1 MIQDSQRNPSA
12 GADAV
17 SAGLNGVQRQA
28 VEHAGGPLLILA
40 GAGSGK
46 TRVLTRRVA
55 HLVRARGIAPE
66 RILALTFTNKAAG
79 EMAARIEALLAQPV
93 RGLWVGTFHAI
104 CLRWLRRHAVEAGY
118 RPGLSVFDAD
128 DQRAL
133 VRRLL
138 KAEGFSETP
147 RAARDALAVIS
158 RAKCRAET
166 PAEVSAAA
174 RAPAQMLAARIYA
187 AYQEALRSQNA
198 ADFDD
203 LLLGVLRLFETRPA
217 IAEAYARQFLH
228 VLVDEYQDTNHV
240 QFRLVQRLAQIH
252 RNIFVVG
259 DDDQSIYGWRG
270 ADISNIIDFREH
282 FPEATVLRL
291 EQNYR
296 STAAVLALANSVI
309 AHNTSR
315 WEKSLWTE
323 RQGGRKPELFL
334 AGDEDEEAQEV
345 ARRIAAAVAT
355 GRTRHGEI
363 AVFYRTH
370 AQSRPFEDAFLRS
383 QIPYVLVGGVYFYQ
397 RREVKD
403 LLSYLRVLANPADEV
418 SLERALG
425 APRRGIGEQSIA
437 ALLAAA
443 RAQGADALA
452 VAAGGEIPGV
462 RGKAREALAGFA
474 RAMLA
479 WRARLTEP
487 PELILSEIIAAVDYR
502 GHLEQQGG
510 DWEERAANV
519 EELLAGARLYSS
531 THGGGVAGY
540 LDQVSLLTDLD
551 SLKENGDHVTLMTVH
566 NAKGL
571 EFPRVYVTGLEEG
584 LFPHISAFDDR
595 AEMEEERRL
604 FYVACTRAMDELTL
618 SACLLRRR
626 FNAAAGG
633 VSRFVGEIT
642 PGLYEET
649 DLGSVAW
656 LAPRGPEARADAPA
670 GRPQARPGARG
681 ASAAARRGGRGRVP
695 GRQSDEG
702 AGESDDLEHPMVGR
716 RVFHATFGPGIV
728 VAAEGRGE
736 RARVTVRF
744 HSGAT
749 RKVVGGYLEWEP

>member
-1 MIQDSQRNPSA
+1 MIPDLQLEGDPIL
-12 GADAV
+12 
-17 SAGLNGVQRQA
+17 AGLNPVQREA
-28 VEHAGGPLLILA
+28 VAHAGGPLLILA

-55 HLVRARGIAPE
+55 YLVRREGVAPE

-79 EMAARIEALLAQPV
+79 EMATRIEALLEQPA

-138 KAEGFSETP
+138 REEGFSETP

-158 RAKCRAET
+158 RAKSRGET
-166 PAEVSAAA
+166 PEEVQAAA
-174 RAPAQMLAARIYA
+174 RTPAQMLAARVYG
-187 AYQEALRSQNA
+187 AYQRSLREQNA

-203 LLLGVLRLFETRPA
+203 LLLSTLRMFETRPDV
-217 IAEAYARQFLH
+217 AERYALQFQH

-240 QFRLVQRLAQIH
+240 QFRLVQRLAERH

-270 ADISNIIDFREH
+270 ADVGNIIDFREH

-296 STAAVLALANSVI
+296 STAPILALANAAI
-309 AHNTSR
+309 RHNTSR

-323 RQGGRKPELFL
+323 REGGRKPELFL
-334 AGDEDEEAQEV
+334 AGDEDEEAEEV
-345 ARRIAAAVAT
+345 ARRVVRAT
-355 GRTRHGEI
+355 STGGGRLGDI

-397 RREVKD
+397 RKEVKD
-403 LLSYLRVLANPADEV
+403 LLSYLRVLANPADRI
-418 SLERALG
+418 SLERALSV
-425 APRRGIGEQSIA
+425 PRRGIGEQSVA

-443 RAQGADALA
+443 AAQGADALA
-452 VAAGGEIPGV
+452 VAASGPVPGV
-462 RGKAREALAGFA
+462 RGKAGEQLAAFA
-474 RAMLA
+474 RAMMA
-479 WRARLTEP
+479 WRARLAEP
-487 PELILSEIIAAVDYR
+487 PELILSEIIAAVDYK
-502 GHLEQQGG
+502 GYLEQQGE

-531 THGGGVAGY
+531 TQGGGVAEY

-551 SLKENGDHVTLMTVH
+551 SLKGDSDHVTLMTAH

-571 EFPRVYVTGLEEG
+571 EFPRVFVTGLEEG
-584 LFPHISAFDDR
+584 LFPHISALDDK

-618 SACLLRRR
+618 SACLMRRR

-633 VSRFVGEIT
+633 VSRFVGEIE

-649 DLGSVAW
+649 ELGSADWSGGVRRRT
-656 LAPRGPEARADAPA
+656 RGEGPSAEERHED
-670 GRPQARPGARG
+670 ARPRVRERG
-681 ASAAARRGGRGRVP
+681 EKGPGG
-695 GRQSDEG
+695 
-702 AGESDDLEHPMVGR
+702 GEIGLPSDDLDHPLVGR

-728 VAAEGRGE
+728 VGAEGRGP

-749 RKVVGGYLEWEP
+749 RKLVGSYLEWEP

>member
-1 MIQDSQRNPSA
+1 MIQDSQHEQGTGS
-12 GADAV
+12 DAV
-17 SAGLNGVQRQA
+17 TAGLNAVQRQA
-28 VEHAGGPLLILA
+28 VEHPGGPLLILA

-55 HLVRARGIAPE
+55 HLVRARGVAPE

-79 EMAARIEALLAQPV
+79 EMAARIEALLAQPA

-104 CLRWLRRHAVEAGY
+104 CLRWLRQHAAAAGY

-138 KAEGFSETP
+138 KDEGFSETP
-147 RAARDALAVIS
+147 RAARDALGVIS

-166 PAEVSAAA
+166 PEEVSAAA
-174 RAPAQMLAARIYA
+174 RTPAQMLAARVYS
-187 AYQEALRSQNA
+187 AYQRALREQNA

-203 LLLGVLRLFETRPA
+203 LLLGVLRLFETQA
-217 IAEAYARQFLH
+217 EIADAYARQFVH

-240 QFRLVQRLAQIH
+240 QFRLVQRLAQTH

-270 ADISNIIDFREH
+270 ADVSNIIDFREH

-296 STAAVLALANSVI
+296 STAPVLALANAVI
-309 AHNTSR
+309 THNTSR

-323 RQGGRKPELFL
+323 RQGGGKPELFL
-334 AGDEDEEAQEV
+334 ASDEDEEAQEV
-345 ARRIAAAVAT
+345 ARRVAAAVSA
-355 GRTRHGEI
+355 GKSRYGEV

-403 LLSYLRVLANPADEV
+403 LLSYLRVLVNPDDEV
-418 SLERALG
+418 SLARALS
-425 APRRGIGEQSIA
+425 APRRGIGEQSLA

-443 RAQGADALA
+443 RARGGDALA
-452 VAAGGEIPGV
+452 VAAGGEIAGV
-462 RGKAREALAGFA
+462 RGKAREALAEFA

-479 WRARLTEP
+479 WRARLDEP
-487 PELILSEIIAAVDYR
+487 PELILSEIITGVDYR

-531 THGGGVAGY
+531 TRGGGVAGY

-551 SLKENGDHVTLMTVH
+551 NLKENNDHVTLMTAH

-571 EFPRVYVTGLEEG
+571 EFPRVFVTGLEEG

-618 SACLLRRR
+618 SACLMRRR

-649 DLGSVAW
+649 ELGSVAW
-656 LAPRGPEARADAPA
+656 STPRRSHARVEAPVDRPAARPRSATGRRAAPARAGGA
-670 GRPQARPGARG
+670 PGAREV
-681 ASAAARRGGRGRVP
+681 A
-695 GRQSDEG
+695 
-702 AGESDDLEHPMVGR
+702 ESDDLDHPMVGR
-716 RVFHATFGPGIV
+716 RVFHAAFGPGIV

-744 HSGAT
+744 HSGST
-749 RKVVGGYLEWEP
+749 RKVVSGYLEWEP